1 MSALALVM
9 EEPAVIGAPHTVEA
23 PSISEV
29 AVRMETLL
37 RGRIGDG
44 RFEQWFDRKVS
55 WALAGSTLRLNA
67 ANDFSA
73 AWIRNKFLPILLQ
86 VAREVLGEQAA
97 VVVECSRGGAGQN
110 IANPN
115 GHDPCVR
122 PTQQIAS
129 PRTPPRVVSAPA
141 AQLNAKYALEDFIVG
156 AGNQLAYQAAIRVAE
171 NPGAH
176 YNPLFIHGM
185 CGLGKTHL
193 LQGICRRFSQMN
205 PHGKWRYLTGEQF
218 TNEFLEALRGGKMD
232 DFRRKLR
239 RVDLLVIDD
248 VHFFGGKKATQEEFL
263 HTFNQVD
270 SQGRQIVLASD
281 CAPREIM
288 TLAESLAS
296 RFVSGMVARIDP
308 PDVPTRLEI
317 LRRRALRMG
326 WQPGEAVLMR
336 IANSD
341 AASVRE
347 LEGLLLQVMAGGQ
360 LRCGS
365 ALSGAEVSEEI
376 RRRTQVLLPVAPDR
390 ILDEV
395 AGMFGIAKAALL
407 GQSRER
413 LAAGA
418 RSIAMHLMRRHAGMS
433 FPEIGRATGHRNH
446 STVIAACN
454 RVDAQIASGSL
465 IAWKAADGDHR
476 ESVAAVVQR
485 LASQLRQP
493 AAGGRSI

>member
-9 EEPAVIGAPHTVEA
+9 EEPTVIAAPCAVEA
-23 PSISEV
+23 SVTSELV
-29 AVRMETLL
+29 VRMESLL
-37 RGRIGDG
+37 RGRIGEG

-55 WALAGSTLRLNA
+55 WGLAGGTLRLA
-67 ANDFSA
+67 ATNEFAA

-86 VAREVLGEQAA
+86 TAREIIGEQVA
-97 VVVECSRGGAGQN
+97 VVVECSREAGGKTLVNLTGC
-110 IANPN
+110 
-115 GHDPCVR
+115 DPCVR
-122 PTQQIAS
+122 RIEPMALPQ
-129 PRTPPRVVSAPA
+129 TPPRAVHAPM

-156 AGNQLAYQAAIRVAE
+156 AGNQLAYQAAVRVAE
-171 NPGAH
+171 HPGAD

-193 LQGICRRFSQMN
+193 LQGICRRFNQMN

-218 TNEFLEALRGGKMD
+218 TNEFLEALRGGKME
-232 DFRRKLR
+232 DFRRRLR

-360 LRCGS
+360 LRYGS
-365 ALSGAEVSEEI
+365 ALTGAEVSEEI
-376 RRRTQVLLPVAPDR
+376 RRRTQVMLPVAPER

-395 AGMFGIAKAALL
+395 ASMFGIAKASLL
-407 GQSRER
+407 GQSRQR

-418 RSIAMHLMRRHAGMS
+418 RSIAMHLMRRHANMS
-433 FPEIGRATGHRNH
+433 FPEIGRAFGHRNH

-454 RVDAQIASGSL
+454 RVEAQIASGNL
-465 IAWKAADGDHR
+465 IAWKAADGDRR

-485 LASQLRQP
+485 LVAQLRQP
-493 AAGGRSI
+493 AAGSRSY